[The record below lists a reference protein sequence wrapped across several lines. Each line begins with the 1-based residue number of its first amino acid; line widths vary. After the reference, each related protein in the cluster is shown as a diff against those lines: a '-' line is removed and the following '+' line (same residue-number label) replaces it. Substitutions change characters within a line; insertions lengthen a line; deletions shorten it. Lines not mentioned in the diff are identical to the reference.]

1 MNVQIDKNTLISLKG
16 IESKM
21 NAWNDLGKQLEVGKL
36 NHANSTF
43 LTKKKKAYFCA
54 DIRFHRLF
62 EFIGVVKNL
71 LLV

>member
-21 NAWNDLGKQLEVGKL
+21 NAWNDLEKQLEVGKL
-36 NHANSTF
+36 NHANSTS
-43 LTKKKKAYFCA
+43 LTRKTAYFCA